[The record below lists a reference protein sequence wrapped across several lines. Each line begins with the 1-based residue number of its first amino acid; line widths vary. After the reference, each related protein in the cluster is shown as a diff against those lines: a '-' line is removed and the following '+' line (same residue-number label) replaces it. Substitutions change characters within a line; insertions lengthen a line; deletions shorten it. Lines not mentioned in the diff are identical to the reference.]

1 MLKPEKGGI
10 PWQNL
15 SLNCPS
21 ETNGRLD
28 RATSSFFYNHI
39 VRYARMSDDETFE
52 IPLQDQR
59 VFGAGIKR
67 KRVKFVPSSS
77 ATHAQQA
84 SITPSKSVGALYLS
98 LVLPQ
103 DAPSAD
109 ERTNLTFASAPQLA
123 SLEDATKPSAS
134 EVCKICKLPVS
145 SDEMTISNDDVPSS
159 SRDPEMCMSH
169 KPRPHE
175 ASIAHQVCLIHSH
188 PPSHL
193 DRTRKGLAYLSSYGW
208 DPDSRFGLGAEGQGI
223 VFPIKAKPKDDK
235 LGIGV
240 VVPERVEKRKE
251 KLERFDAGKVRKVYE
266 KDKMRS
272 ERLREMFYMSDDV
285 ERHLR
290 GG

>member
-1 MLKPEKGGI
+1 
-10 PWQNL
+10 
-15 SLNCPS
+15 
-21 ETNGRLD
+21 
-28 RATSSFFYNHI
+28 
-39 VRYARMSDDETFE
+39 MSDDETYE

-77 ATHAQQA
+77 AIHAQQA
-84 SITPSKSVGALYLS
+84 SITPSKSVSALYLS

-109 ERTNLTFASAPQLA
+109 ESTNLTFASAPQPT
-123 SLEDATKPSAS
+123 SLEDAAKPLAS
-134 EVCKICKLPVS
+134 GVCEICKLPIS
-145 SDEMTISNDDVPSS
+145 CDEMPTSNDDFLSS
-159 SRDPEMCMSH
+159 SRDLEICPPP

-175 ASIAHQVCLIHSH
+175 ASIAHQVCLTHSY

-193 DRTRKGLAYLSSYGW
+193 DRTRKGLTYLSSYGW
-208 DPDSRFGLGAEGQGI
+208 DPDSRFGLGADGQGI
-223 VFPIKAKPKDDK
+223 AFPIKAKPKDDR

-251 KLERFDAGKVRKVYE
+251 KLERLDAGKVRKVYE

-290 GG
+290 G